1 MRGPFCLYGWWDSG
15 GGGEGVGGFAGFDFG
30 GHPGPG
36 VDALFGEDGCADDA
50 DVSGF
55 AVAKVGVGAADGGE
69 LEAGDGIGAGA
80 PAMDFEG
87 CAGGDDVAAFGE
99 GGGFAVD
106 DIEAVD
112 AEDDFEAGFGAVFEE
127 DGVGCALFADEE
139 ATAAALIDGG
149 AAEAGFDAP
158 FDEAAGDLLGGVGAV
173 FVAGHGIDAA
183 TVVIVDE
190 AGAGWGF
197 GAADEGFAGPWGA
210 EGGSEAGGEAGAFFG
225 GFGGGAGF
233 GDGRFRGG
241 AVAGPRFC
249 GRIGCGGIVAAGGWG
264 AAGEVEGDGEAEEG
278 EGGENPFG
286 CGSECGGWAHSAAK
300 AAFRNGG
307 VNV

>member
-1 MRGPFCLYGWWDSG
+1 M
-15 GGGEGVGGFAGFDFG
+15 
-30 GHPGPG
+30 
-36 VDALFGEDGCADDA
+36 FGEDGCADDA
-50 DVSGF
+50 DVAGF
-55 AVAKVGVGAADGGE
+55 AVAEVGVGAADGGE

-80 PAMDFEG
+80 PALDFEG

-127 DGVGCALFADEE
+127 DGVGCAMFADEE
-139 ATAAALIDGG
+139 AAAAALIDGG

-173 FVAGHGIDAA
+173 FVAGHGVDAA
-183 TVVIVDE
+183 TVVVVDE
-190 AGAGWGF
+190 AGAGGGF

-210 EGGSEAGGEAGAFFG
+210 EGGSEAGGEAGTFFG

-241 AVAGPRFC
+241 AEDGVDVFTVDGRVSRAVSAGDDVAD
-249 GRIGCGGIVAAGGWG
+249 IASGGWG

-286 CGSECGGWAHSAAK
+286 CGGECGGWVHSAAK
-300 AAFRNGG
+300 AAFGNGG